1 MSQVK
6 NYNHNKKY
14 IMILLEEKA
23 KNSNQKKIQLVL
35 NKFKFKSPNKSN
47 PTLQTQFRLQF
58 QLNSCRN
65 IRQTMIIR
73 FN

>member
-47 PTLQTQFRLQF
+47 PTLQT
-58 QLNSCRN
+58 
-65 IRQTMIIR
+65 
-73 FN
+73 